1 MIAKHVP
8 MRSIQKSDFADL
20 VDYIT
25 DEQSKRERVEFVNV
39 TNCHTDDP
47 AMAILEVMNT
57 QSRNTRSTDD
67 KTYHLIVSFRAG
79 EYPDADT
86 LRAIESRICAGLGYG
101 EHQRVSALH
110 TDTDNVHLH
119 IAINK
124 IHPTKFTIHT
134 PYNDHKTLGALCER
148 LERDYGLEPDN
159 HRAQK
164 TGAENRAGDMERHAG
179 IESLLGWIQ
188 RECLDDLKA
197 AQNWNEFNSVLA
209 DNGLTLKLRGN
220 GFVITDGEGTM
231 VKSSSVAREY
241 SKAKLENRFGPF
253 EGAPTPGTGEKSPA
267 RSYAPRPLRLRV
279 DTTELYARYQADQ
292 QARKDGRAVAWSN
305 AREGRIAAIENVKRT
320 ARLKRAAIR
329 LMGGSAATKRMLYA
343 MTSKKLL
350 ANIERISKNYR
361 AERDI
366 INAKYQRQAW
376 ADWLRTQAAQGDR
389 GALEAL
395 RARPSAQTLSGNTV
409 TGSGISAPSSA
420 PAGVVQDSVTKK
432 GTVVYAAKG
441 AIIRDDGKRLKVA
454 KGTSHQ
460 AAYTAL
466 RMAMDRYG
474 SHLSIAGTDE
484 FKNQVVKVAA
494 LAQLAVT
501 FDDLELE
508 RRRQALIDQHQ
519 EVSTHGKSNDRG
531 RGTRSGVSDARSAD
545 AGSEQGQRAY
555 GRSDNAVVQAGAAGK
570 PDVGRIGRNPPPESQ
585 NRLRNLSSLGVVRF
599 SGGGEVLLPGHV
611 SGHVEHERTQSTDAL
626 RRSVDRPGM
635 TDTAWAAADMYIQE
649 RNRTRLYVVDIPE
662 HKRYTINVGEN
673 MTYGGLRTI
682 DGQALALLRKEDQIF
697 VLPVDNATAIRLR
710 RIMVGSNVSV
720 IDGSIVQPTK
730 GRKK

>member
-57 QSRNTRSTDD
+57 QSRNIRTTDD

-79 EYPDADT
+79 ENPDADT

-124 IHPTKFTIHT
+124 IHPTRFTIHT

-179 IESLLGWIQ
+179 VESLLGWIQ

-197 AQNWNEFNSVLA
+197 AQNWGEFKSVLA
-209 DNGLTLKLRGN
+209 NNGLTLKLRGN

-231 VKSSSVAREY
+231 VKGSSVAREF
-241 SKAKLENRFGPF
+241 SKTKLENRFGPF
-253 EGAPTPGTGEKSPA
+253 EGAQFEAGEELPA

-279 DTTELYARYQADQ
+279 DTTELYARYQAEQ
-292 QARKDGRAVAWSN
+292 LARKDGRAIAWSN
-305 AREGRIAAIENVKRT
+305 ARELRTTAIENVKRT
-320 ARLKRAAIR
+320 ARLKRAAIK
-329 LMGGSAATKRMLYA
+329 LMGGSASTKRMLYS

-350 ANIERISKNYR
+350 ANIEKISKDYR
-361 AERDI
+361 SQRNT
-366 INAKYQRQAW
+366 INVRYQRQAW

-409 TGSGISAPSSA
+409 TGSGTTAPSSV
-420 PAGVVQDSVTKK
+420 PAGILQDSVTKK
-432 GTVVYAAKG
+432 GTVVYAAKD
-441 AIIRDDGKRLKVA
+441 AIIRDDGMRLKVA

-460 AAYTAL
+460 AAFTAL

-501 FDDLELE
+501 FDDPELE
-508 RRRQALIDQHQ
+508 RRRKALIDQHQ
-519 EVSTHGKSNDRG
+519 EVSTHGETNDRG
-531 RGTRSGVSDARSAD
+531 RGTRSGVSGARPAD
-545 AGSEQGQRAY
+545 AGSERGQREH
-555 GRSDNAVVQAGAAGK
+555 GRSDSAAVRAGAGK
-570 PDVGRIGRNPPPESQ
+570 PDVGRIGRSPPPESQ
-585 NRLRNLSSLGVVRF
+585 NRLRSLSALGVVRF
-599 SGGGEVLLPGHV
+599 TDGGEVLLPGHV
-611 SGHVEHERTQSTDAL
+611 SGHMEHERAQSTDAL
-626 RRSVDRPGM
+626 RRPADRPGM
-635 TDTAWAAADMYIQE
+635 TDTAWTAADAYIQE
-649 RNRTRLYVVDIPE
+649 RNRTRLYIVDIPE
-662 HKRYTINVGEN
+662 HKRYTINVGES
-673 MTYGGLRTI
+673 MIYGGLRTI
-682 DGQALALLRKEDQIF
+682 DGQTLALLRKENQIF
-697 VLPVDNATAIRLR
+697 VLPVDNAAAIRLR

-720 IDGSIVQPTK
+720 IDGGIVQPTK